1 MIYLSDLSPLMQRAI
16 AKGITFMVSQ
26 SGIPHNYNLYFAKYT
41 DKGNCS
47 VLLSYHE
54 QQGKIYQCADENHP
68 VIPFSDINDVLDYV
82 CDELGEPVD
91 KHFDIPED
99 AFCPYC
105 GCEELDYDLVKEEDG
120 SLHDVVDCSKCK
132 RRLYYEEYEV

>member
-68 VIPFSDINDVLDYV
+68 VIPFSDIKVDPKNPRVEVVIEDYEGGKP
-82 CDELGEPVD
+82 C
-91 KHFDIPED
+91 
-99 AFCPYC
+99 
-105 GCEELDYDLVKEEDG
+105 
-120 SLHDVVDCSKCK
+120 
-132 RRLYYEEYEV
+132 YERKGKN

>member
-26 SGIPHNYNLYFAKYT
+26 SGIPHNYNLSFTKYT

-47 VLLSYHE
+47 VHLNYHE
-54 QQGKIYQCADENHP
+54 LQGKIYQYADENHP

-82 CDELGEPVD
+82 CGRYDWVELWN
-91 KHFDIPED
+91 
-99 AFCPYC
+99 
-105 GCEELDYDLVKEEDG
+105 L
-120 SLHDVVDCSKCK
+120 S
-132 RRLYYEEYEV
+132 R

>member
-91 KHFDIPED
+91 KHFDISED

-105 GCEELDYDLVKEEDG
+105 GQANFK
-120 SLHDVVDCSKCK
+120 K
-132 RRLYYEEYEV
+132 RR